1 MKIGDLVRFCGSYFI
16 QSHEG
21 KKFCM
26 SAIDREGIVCE
37 MTNNFISVFSEG
49 ENCLIALDAH
59 IRGKMDDHFLI
70 EVINESR

>member
-1 MKIGDLVRFCGSYFI
+1 VKVGDLVSFSGSYLI
-16 QSHEG
+16 EAHEG

-59 IRGKMDDHFLI
+59 IRGKMDDYILI
-70 EVINESR
+70 EVLSE

>member
-1 MKIGDLVRFCGSYFI
+1 
-16 QSHEG
+16 
-21 KKFCM
+21 M